1 MEGMKAQTGPRG
13 LRLWFLKG
21 LAASQCCQVQV
32 WGGGDPAFPANP
44 SQAMRD
50 SSLNCGHRGG
60 RPPTSLPRLKA
71 EGTCVAHSTCW
82 C

>member
-50 SSLNCGHRGG
+50 SSLN
-60 RPPTSLPRLKA
+60 
-71 EGTCVAHSTCW
+71 
-82 C
+82 